1 MSWIAAAVVIA
12 LVVIALDRLAGL
24 VVRPSL
30 QPVDRPVP
38 SMDLP
43 YEEVT
48 VRSGAAELRA
58 WLLNP
63 EADRKSDGPV
73 VIVAHGWGANHGVVA
88 RLAEPLAR
96 RGRTVVLF
104 DVRGHGRNLPLPEV
118 TVRDFRDDVL
128 AVTRYVARRFPHRRS
143 VLVGHSMGG
152 AAGVL
157 AAADGGPID
166 GLVTIAAPSDVLGVT
181 AEYLSDRGWPGEVL
195 VTVLRP
201 FFWRR
206 LGGTFRPFT
215 PSRRIDEVR
224 VPIMMIQPELDA
236 RVVRAHADRLAAAT
250 GLDYHV
256 IEGREHTDVLSDP
269 RTLDL
274 VEDFLDSPGRVGPT
288 DRGVRHS

>member
-1 MSWIAAAVVIA
+1 MGI
-12 LVVIALDRLAGL
+12 
-24 VVRPSL
+24 
-30 QPVDRPVP
+30 
-38 SMDLP
+38 P

-48 VRSGAAELRA
+48 VRSGSTELQA
-58 WLLNP
+58 WLLDASGSN
-63 EADRKSDGPV
+63 EARTDGDERRPV

-96 RGRTVVLF
+96 KGWTVFLF

-118 TVRDFRDDVL
+118 TFRDFRDDVL
-128 AVTRYVARRFPHRRS
+128 AVTRHVRERFPRRPL

-152 AAGVL
+152 AAGVV
-157 AAADGGPID
+157 AGADGAPID

-181 AEYLSDRGWPGEVL
+181 AEYLSDHGMPGELL

-206 LGGTFRPFT
+206 VGGTFRPFT
-215 PSRRIDEVR
+215 PSRRIDELT
-224 VPIMMIQPELDA
+224 VPIMMIQPERDA
-236 RVVRAHADRLAAAT
+236 RVVRTHADRLAAAT

-269 RTLDL
+269 RTLEL
-274 VEDFLDSPGRVGPT
+274 VEGFVESVGRDGTVEP
-288 DRGVRHS
+288 DAIAS